1 MYSFGVFGG
10 TKSCGAYKNT
20 IRFASR
26 WCLSYCLAAPCEMGS
41 VSHYALVSPSRNAG
55 CLLPFLVDVNL
66 TFPQSPSAQS
76 AYHLSKSLTVDV
88 FSVSDRK
95 CISTPPL
102 NISWNVL

>member
-1 MYSFGVFGG
+1 
-10 TKSCGAYKNT
+10 
-20 IRFASR
+20 
-26 WCLSYCLAAPCEMGS
+26 MGS

-88 FSVSDRK
+88 FSSVCSSSSRPFTL
-95 CISTPPL
+95 ILVGGAFIFSA
-102 NISWNVL
+102 